1 MYMYYFVGYELMMKE
16 ENPFSKT
23 SSNESE
29 TPSIE
34 ERSIDSLSEKVKQKV
49 SPADKYYIFCLFNLV
64 FCSTQEFLHLYRSV
78 TITSEGL
85 QILIYTKHSWQL
97 SSKGTLT

>member
-49 SPADKYYIFCLFNLV
+49 SPADKCYFFVCLTWYLFYSRIFH
-64 FCSTQEFLHLYRSV
+64 SYRSV

-85 QILIYTKHSWQL
+85 HILVYSKHSWQL
-97 SSKGTLT
+97 SNKCPST

>member
-1 MYMYYFVGYELMMKE
+1 MYYFVGYELMMKE

-34 ERSIDSLSEKVKQKV
+34 ERFIDSLSEKVKQKV
-49 SPADKYYIFCLFNLV
+49 SPADKCYFFVCLTWYFVLLENISLIPKRHYY
-64 FCSTQEFLHLYRSV
+64 
-78 TITSEGL
+78 
-85 QILIYTKHSWQL
+85 
-97 SSKGTLT
+97 